1 MKKQISPFFH
11 GQRNNMRLTAL
22 SEFVM
27 TFSAPAML
35 LVILMTANSLTAYAE
50 SLPPCPEK
58 PNCVSSQA
66 TDSHH
71 IEPLR
76 ISGEA
81 RVSFEKLRN
90 ILTQRTDTR
99 LISTNGTTI
108 QVEFRTFLGFVD
120 DGLFLLDAASG
131 LIHVRSAARTGY
143 WDLGK
148 NRGRMEEIRRAFA
161 GTGP

>member
-1 MKKQISPFFH
+1 MKKQSSPFFH
-11 GQRNNMRLTAL
+11 RQRNNMRLN
-22 SEFVM
+22 SFSNFV
-27 TFSAPAML
+27 TTVSLP
-35 LVILMTANSLTAYAE
+35 VILMVLLMTTSMRTANAE
-50 SLPPCPEK
+50 VLPPCPAK

-76 ISGEA
+76 TSGEA
-81 RVSFEKLRN
+81 RVSFRKLRN

-99 LISTNGTTI
+99 LISTNSTTI

-120 DGLFLLDAASG
+120 DGLFLLDAANN

-143 WDLGK
+143 WDMGK
-148 NRGRMEEIRRAFA
+148 NRGRVEEIRQVFS

>member
-1 MKKQISPFFH
+1 
-11 GQRNNMRLTAL
+11 
-22 SEFVM
+22 
-27 TFSAPAML
+27 
-35 LVILMTANSLTAYAE
+35 MTANSLTAYAE
-50 SLPPCPEK
+50 SLPPCPAK